1 MPNWSI
7 WASTW
12 AWCAWRADKFSLFH
26 TKPLWEGASPLP
38 HLNRGALTVPGARAV
53 LAAFHIGILKVR
65 IVLTAA
71 REGGLFQVAL
81 TELGLLQISIAQ
93 IRPLQVGLAQPGH
106 FQVGGAQ
113 VGLVHLC
120 PGQPGELQVSRAQVG
135 VSNCAPWANRP
146 QPWIAINVAPVKS
159 ARRRLLCCRLA
170 RVRLAPCS
178 WAFSRLAR
186 SRLAWRKSA
195 SRRSAPARFIL
206 ARFWLLRLA
215 PLRLAPGHWLCSAMV
230 QPLMTSGASS
240 PLSAWARGSV
250 SISNRGRYFITIP
263 REWRGSRGEGVCSR
277 SAAQQS

>member
-53 LAAFHIGILKVR
+53 LAAFHISILKVR

-135 VSNCAPWANRP
+135 VFKLRALGEQAPTLDRHQRGAGEIG
-146 QPWIAINVAPVKS
+146 QAQVA
-159 ARRRLLCCRLA
+159 LLQA
-170 RVRLAPCS
+170 
-178 WAFSRLAR
+178 
-186 SRLAWRKSA
+186 
-195 SRRSAPARFIL
+195 
-206 ARFWLLRLA
+206 
-215 PLRLAPGHWLCSAMV
+215 
-230 QPLMTSGASS
+230 GAGQVGA
-240 PLSAWARGSV
+240 L
-250 SISNRGRYFITIP
+250 
-263 REWRGSRGEGVCSR
+263 
-277 SAAQQS
+277 